1 VKVRIAAEAE
11 WKQRK
16 RKRESKLIH
25 IAPFA
30 RGMVMKLKIVSSSVT
45 DVKFHSF

>member
-1 VKVRIAAEAE
+1 VKVRITAEAE
-11 WKQRK
+11 VEAKEEEERIK
-16 RKRESKLIH
+16 PIH